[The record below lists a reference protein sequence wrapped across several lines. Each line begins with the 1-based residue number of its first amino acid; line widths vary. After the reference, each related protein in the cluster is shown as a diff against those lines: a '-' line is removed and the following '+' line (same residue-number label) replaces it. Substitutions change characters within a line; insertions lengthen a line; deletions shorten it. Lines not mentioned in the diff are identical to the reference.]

1 MRIGM
6 SRSMGGVRTVL
17 GVAALPLVLACGGA
31 GPTEVEEDG
40 RGVLF
45 VGNSLTYAND
55 LPEMVRALALASGE
69 TLRVGMVASPDWSL
83 EDHWNGGGARS
94 AIRRGWEVV
103 VLQQGPSSLPES
115 RALLIDYTRRFAGE
129 IRAAGATPALY
140 AVWPSRS
147 RSGDFDR
154 ASESYRLA
162 AEEVDGLLFPA
173 GEAWRA
179 AWSADPDLPLYAP
192 DGLHPSVAG
201 TYAAALVI
209 YAGLLDRSPVGSPST
224 LTLRG
229 GAVVHIDP
237 AVAAVLQRAAEA
249 AIADQRAGAS
259 RQVATGRSPVRE
271 IADRNGETAARR

>member
-1 MRIGM
+1 MAM
-6 SRSMGGVRTVL
+6 
-17 GVAALPLVLACGGA
+17 GVAAFALVLACGGA
-31 GPTEVEEDG
+31 GPAAVVEEDG

-69 TLRVGMVASPDWSL
+69 TLRVEMVANPDWSL
-83 EDHWNGGGARS
+83 EDHWNGGGARA
-94 AIRRGWEVV
+94 AIRRGGWEVV

-115 RALLIDYTRRFAGE
+115 RTLLIDYARRFAGE

-140 AVWPSRS
+140 AVWPSLS

-154 ASESYRLA
+154 ATESYRLA
-162 AEEVDGLLFPA
+162 AEEVDAMLFPA

-179 AWSADPDLPLYAP
+179 AWRADPGLQLYAA

-209 YAGLLDRSPVGSPST
+209 CAGLLHRSPVGSPST
-224 LTLRG
+224 LNLRDG
-229 GAVVHIDP
+229 TIVRIDP
-237 AVAAVLQRAAEA
+237 AVAEVLQRAAA
-249 AIADQRAGAS
+249 TAIAGDG
-259 RQVATGRSPVRE
+259 G
-271 IADRNGETAARR
+271 G

>member
-1 MRIGM
+1 MMRIGVM
-6 SRSMGGVRTVL
+6 I
-17 GVAALPLVLACGGA
+17 VAGCALVLACGGA
-31 GPTEVEEDG
+31 GPAGVEDG
-40 RGVLF
+40 DGGVLF

-69 TLRVGMVASPDWSL
+69 TLRVGMVANPDWSL

-94 AIRRGWEVV
+94 EIRRGWDVV

-115 RALLIDYTRRFAGE
+115 RTLLIDYTRRFAGE

-140 AVWPSRS
+140 AVWPSLS

-162 AEEVDGLLFPA
+162 AQDVDGMLFPA

-179 AWSADPDLPLYAP
+179 AWRADPGLQLYSA

-209 YAGLLDRSPVGSPST
+209 YAELLHRSPVGSPST
-224 LTLRG
+224 LTLRS
-229 GAVVHIDP
+229 GAVVRIDP
-237 AVAAVLQRAAEA
+237 AMAEVLQKAAEA
-249 AIADQRAGAS
+249 ALAGDGS
-259 RQVATGRSPVRE
+259 E
-271 IADRNGETAARR
+271 

>member
-1 MRIGM
+1 MR
-6 SRSMGGVRTVL
+6 RRVL
-17 GVAALPLVLACGGA
+17 GVAACALVLACGGA
-31 GPTEVEEDG
+31 GPVEVEDG
-40 RGVLF
+40 DGGVLF

-69 TLRVGMVASPDWSL
+69 TLRVGMVANPDWSL

-94 AIRRGWEVV
+94 AIRRGWDVV

-140 AVWPSRS
+140 AVWPSLS

-162 AEEVDGLLFPA
+162 AADVGGTLLPA

-179 AWSADPDLPLYAP
+179 AWRVDPALALYSP

-201 TYAAALVI
+201 TYVAALVI
-209 YAGLLDRSPVGSPST
+209 YARLRNRSPVGSPST
-224 LTLRG
+224 LTLRS
-229 GAVVHIDP
+229 GAVVRIDP
-237 AVAAVLQRAAEA
+237 AQAEVLQHAAEA
-249 AIADQRAGAS
+249 AIGA
-259 RQVATGRSPVRE
+259 A
-271 IADRNGETAARR
+271 N

>member
-1 MRIGM
+1 MRIGA
-6 SRSMGGVRTVL
+6 TI
-17 GVAALPLVLACGGA
+17 VAAFALVMACGGA
-31 GPTEVEEDG
+31 GPAGVEEDG

-69 TLRVGMVASPDWSL
+69 TLRVGMVANPDWSL
-83 EDHWNGGGARS
+83 EDHWNGGDARS
-94 AIRRGWEVV
+94 TIRRGGWDVV

-140 AVWPSRS
+140 AVWPSLS

-162 AEEVDGLLFPA
+162 AQDVGGMLLPA

-179 AWSADPDLPLYAP
+179 AWRADPDLQLYSA
-192 DGLHPSVAG
+192 DGLHPSVVG

-209 YAGLLDRSPVGSPST
+209 YAGLLHRSPVGSPST

-229 GAVVHIDP
+229 GAVVRIDP
-237 AVAAVLQRAAEA
+237 AMAEVLQKAAEA
-249 AIADQRAGAS
+249 ALAGDEG
-259 RQVATGRSPVRE
+259 GR
-271 IADRNGETAARR
+271 